1 MFWSVDDRL
10 HNVDQLLKDSDEH
23 LHEAIK
29 RGVSQEDL
37 ALLRDAVLHAYVS
50 FAHEILTF
58 VSHPRQ
64 TICG

>member
-50 FAHEILTF
+50 FHMKF
-58 VSHPRQ
+58 
-64 TICG
+64 